1 MDRDRG
7 TEGGIERQHPGQGER
22 EMVREMDRD
31 RNGGTY
37 KQGLRQ
43 KDRNRERDGETETKR
58 REQGQGDKDRTEG
71 QE

>member
-22 EMVREMDRD
+22 EMDREMDRD

-37 KQGLRQ
+37 KHGLRQ
-43 KDRNRERDGETETKR
+43 KDRNRERDGETET
-58 REQGQGDKDRTEG
+58 
-71 QE
+71 